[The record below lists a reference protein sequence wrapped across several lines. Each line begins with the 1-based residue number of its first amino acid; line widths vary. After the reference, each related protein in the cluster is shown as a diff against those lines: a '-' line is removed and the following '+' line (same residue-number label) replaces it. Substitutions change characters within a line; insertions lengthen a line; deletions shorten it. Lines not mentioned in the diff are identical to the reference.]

1 MTRLALP
8 LFACLIAALALP
20 APAGA
25 QVRRC
30 VDAQGNSVFTD
41 RDCSVMD
48 AVPMGAPADPGGA
61 YLSGQGFSRQGCA
74 AGPRQLLDEVRV
86 ALETRDV
93 NRLASHYHWPG
104 TGSGAGRSLMGR
116 LESIANR
123 PLVAIEL
130 VFPAPVD
137 TLADDGFPPLDR
149 RDDVPRPALAAA
161 PAEGE
166 PGPVRQR
173 PPSAIRVEQMSSA
186 TDAGSSQTYFQLRR
200 HAGCWWIEL

>member
-1 MTRLALP
+1 MPRLALP
-8 LFACLIAALALP
+8 LLAVLIAVLALP
-20 APAGA
+20 APAQA

-48 AVPMGAPADPGGA
+48 AVPKGAPAAAGGA
-61 YLSGQGFSRQGCA
+61 YLSGGGFARQGCA

-123 PLVAIEL
+123 PLVAIDL
-130 VFPAPVD
+130 VYPTPVAS
-137 TLADDGFPPLDR
+137 LPDDGFPPLDR
-149 RDDVPRPALAAA
+149 ADDAALATPAEAPPRPA
-161 PAEGE
+161 GT
-166 PGPVRQR
+166 R
-173 PPSAIRVEQMSSA
+173 PPHAIRVEQMSSA
-186 TDAGSSQTYFQLRR
+186 DDAGSSQTHFQLRR

>member
-8 LFACLIAALALP
+8 LFACLLAAWALP
-20 APAGA
+20 APAEA

-41 RDCSVMD
+41 RDCSLMD
-48 AVPMGAPADPGGA
+48 SVPMGAPAAAGGA
-61 YLSGQGFSRQGCA
+61 YMTGGGFARQGCA

-86 ALETRDV
+86 ALESRDV

-104 TGSGAGRSLMGR
+104 TGSGAGRSLMGQ
-116 LESIANR
+116 LEAIANR

-130 VFPAPVD
+130 VFPVPVD
-137 TLADDGFPPLDR
+137 TLADDGFPPLGQL
-149 RDDVPRPALAAA
+149 DDEPGQASAAI
-161 PAEGE
+161 PAEGAAR
-166 PGPVRQR
+166 PTRQR